1 MGTNPTQTLHQA
13 IQKQFGLSNPSDSS
27 KLSNDCQPTQPQ
39 HRFVIP
45 QLRIPQLQLQQPTD
59 LAAQERSKQATDAH
73 NQQLLD
79 EIRRRRQDSESD
91 TTTTTTTTRTAPAGG
106 ATGIGGLPTTR
117 FVIPQLGAA
126 TGEPLNIP
134 LLSRLE
140 RRVGQLQIRED
151 DGGDRAG
158 AMKSTQTPQSPLIDL
173 TSTVIAGSKDGP
185 PKVAASKA
193 REKLAA
199 SQEHF
204 SIPFNPCDTPAA
216 RKNPALSV
224 GGLLGK
230 RRRPMH
236 AEDAEEEAGAA
247 SVPPPES
254 RPGPIGRLLDTVVGY
269 PEPRQP
275 QLQYAI
281 TSLERRHLKMCARED
296 YGSQVKRFRFDTP
309 SPDELVKQALQKS
322 WRVTRT

>member
-13 IQKQFGLSNPSDSS
+13 IQKQFGLLNPNDST
-27 KLSNDCQPTQPQ
+27 KLSNDCHPTEVQNK
-39 HRFVIP
+39 FVIP

-59 LAAQERSKQATDAH
+59 LAAQERSRQATDAH
-73 NQQLLD
+73 NQQLLN
-79 EIRRRRQDSESD
+79 EIRRRRQGLVSE
-91 TTTTTTTTRTAPAGG
+91 RPALVGEANGVGGVPTA
-106 ATGIGGLPTTR
+106 R
-117 FVIPQLGAA
+117 FVIPKLGAA

-140 RRVGQLQIRED
+140 RRVGELQIRDD

-158 AMKSTQTPQSPLIDL
+158 TIKSTQTPQSPLIDL

-185 PKVAASKA
+185 PKEAASKV

-204 SIPFNPCDTPAA
+204 SIPFNPCDPPPE
-216 RKNPALSV
+216 RKNPAFSG
-224 GGLLGK
+224 GGLLGSK
-230 RRRPMH
+230 RRPMPD
-236 AEDAEEEAGAA
+236 EEEEADTA
-247 SVPPPES
+247 SVPAPES
-254 RPGPIGRLLDTVVGY
+254 RPSPIGCMLDTVIGY

-275 QLQYAI
+275 RLHYAI
-281 TSLERRHLKMCARED
+281 TSLERRHLKMCVRED
-296 YGSQVKRFRFDTP
+296 YGGQVKRFRFDTP

-322 WRVTRT
+322 LRITRT

>member
-1 MGTNPTQTLHQA
+1 MGTNPTQTLHQT
-13 IQKQFGLSNPSDSS
+13 IQKQFGLPNPGDSS
-27 KLSNDCQPTQPQ
+27 KSSNDCHPTTTTQPQ

-45 QLRIPQLQLQQPTD
+45 QLKIPQLQLQQQQPTD
-59 LAAQERSKQATDAH
+59 LAAQERSRQATDLH

-79 EIRRRRQDSESD
+79 EIRRRRQGSESE
-91 TTTTTTTTRTAPAGG
+91 APPGGAGG
-106 ATGIGGLPTTR
+106 ATTR

-140 RRVGQLQIRED
+140 RSVGQLQIRSDD
-151 DGGDRAG
+151 DGGDRAEE
-158 AMKSTQTPQSPLIDL
+158 AMKSTTQSPLIDL
-173 TSTVIAGSKDGP
+173 TSTVIAASKDGP

-204 SIPFNPCDTPAA
+204 NIPFNPCDLPPVS
-216 RKNPALSV
+216 RNPALLS
-224 GGLLGK
+224 GDLLAS
-230 RRRPMH
+230 RRRRH
-236 AEDAEEEAGAA
+236 EKEEEEA

-254 RPGPIGRLLDTVVGY
+254 QPGPIGCMLDVVVGY
-269 PEPRQP
+269 PN
-275 QLQYAI
+275 LQYAI
-281 TSLERRHLKMCARED
+281 TALERHHLKMCNRED
-296 YGSQVKRFRFDTP
+296 YGGQVKRFRFDTP

>member
-13 IQKQFGLSNPSDSS
+13 IQKQFGLPNPGDSS
-27 KLSNDCQPTQPQ
+27 KSSNDCHPTQPQ

-59 LAAQERSKQATDAH
+59 LAAQELSRQATDAH
-73 NQQLLD
+73 NQQLLN
-79 EIRRRRQDSESD
+79 EIRRRRQGSESE
-91 TTTTTTTTRTAPAGG
+91 APAPAPVPAVG
-106 ATGIGGLPTTR
+106 ASGARGAPTTR

-140 RRVGQLQIRED
+140 RSVGQLQIRED

-158 AMKSTQTPQSPLIDL
+158 DMKSTQRPLSPLIDL

-204 SIPFNPCDTPAA
+204 SIPFNPCDPPTVC
-216 RKNPALSV
+216 RNPALS
-224 GGLLGK
+224 GGSLLAS
-230 RRRPMH
+230 RRRTLR
-236 AEDAEEEAGAA
+236 EEEEEAGAE

-254 RPGPIGRLLDTVVGY
+254 RPGPIGCMLDAVVGF

-296 YGSQVKRFRFDTP
+296 YGGQVKRFRFDTP